1 MKSFVK
7 SFVVALLPLLM
18 VACNND
24 DSIYAGFKKMESGA
38 YMKFYSHGD
47 SKVMPQLNDKVTFEM
62 SQYFNDTMLFT
73 TVGGEPMSLVLKKAD
88 FVGDV
93 PDALLMMHVGDSACL
108 LVLSDSVFVSTM
120 KMQVPAQYA
129 GKPIYYDLK
138 LLSVKSADVVEAE
151 RKMQIDSMRI
161 AELDFLASLRDDPK
175 NTVTESGIIILE
187 KEGKDKYAKMGDFL
201 NFDLTMFRPTGDTIM
216 NTFGSDPIEIQY
228 GEEFLCD
235 GFNKA
240 LGMAPIGG
248 TIRFVIPSELAFD
261 SLGYDKYIEPYTPL
275 VVRLKMNSVVDKV
288 TYEKQQAA
296 LEAKKEAEKVRKL
309 KLESEAIAAWIK
321 DNDVKESPTESGL
334 YIIRQKEGSGPVA
347 KVGDDAS
354 IHYELVNLEG
364 LVLESSYD
372 YNNPI
377 SFKIGNGEMIPAIEE
392 AILTMSPGEKV
403 KLIVPSKLGFGE
415 VSIDEEYL
423 PAYTPLIID
432 LELVSLN

>member
-1 MKSFVK
+1 
-7 SFVVALLPLLM
+7 
-18 VACNND
+18 
-24 DSIYAGFKKMESGA
+24 
-38 YMKFYSHGD
+38 
-47 SKVMPQLNDKVTFEM
+47 
-62 SQYFNDTMLFT
+62 
-73 TVGGEPMSLVLKKAD
+73 
-88 FVGDV
+88 
-93 PDALLMMHVGDSACL
+93 
-108 LVLSDSVFVSTM
+108 
-120 KMQVPAQYA
+120 
-129 GKPIYYDLK
+129 
-138 LLSVKSADVVEAE
+138 
-151 RKMQIDSMRI
+151 
-161 AELDFLASLRDDPK
+161 
-175 NTVTESGIIILE
+175 
-187 KEGKDKYAKMGDFL
+187 
-201 NFDLTMFRPTGDTIM
+201 
-216 NTFGSDPIEIQY
+216 
-228 GEEFLCD
+228 
-235 GFNKA
+235 
-240 LGMAPIGG
+240 MAPIGG